1 MIKKIIATMIKIMK
15 FLLVVVV
22 NYVSI
27 SPSKILIVNDKVM
40 FSMFALEEE
49 ESIYD
54 PEVSGKSLVNA
65 SLWSIAFIMDQLYR
79 KHPLVGEFT

>member
-1 MIKKIIATMIKIMK
+1 MK

-27 SPSKILIVNDKVM
+27 SPSKILIVNNKIL
-40 FSMFALEEE
+40 FSMFALDEE

-54 PEVSGKSLVNA
+54 PEMAGKSLMDA
-65 SLWSIAFIMDQLYR
+65 PLWSIAFIMDQFYR
-79 KHPLVGEFT
+79 KHPLAGEFT